1 MSSPRRLLVSLWDG
15 EVRSESIGGIPRS
28 GLRMWPFALGF
39 DCERSRDDVQDGRIR
54 SAGFRCVLYVE
65 PKDVYLSDI

>member
-1 MSSPRRLLVSLWDG
+1 
-15 EVRSESIGGIPRS
+15 
-28 GLRMWPFALGF
+28 MWPFAFAF
-39 DCERSRDDVQDGRIR
+39 DCEGSRDDVQDGRIR